1 MSGIGSSMATA
12 GAAACPALALG
23 ALGGLGF
30 PEIVV
35 LVTVFGF
42 WAAPVIVILL
52 AIRWAAT
59 RQSKPSMV
67 ASRFCGHC
75 GQRIPDIGSFCPLCG
90 ERIVRARLVTGSP
103 GSHPGEGRAE
113 SGEAPAQCDCI

>member
-1 MSGIGSSMATA
+1 MATA

-30 PEIVV
+30 PEI
-35 LVTVFGF
+35 LVPEILVMVMVFGF
-42 WAAPVIVILL
+42 WAVPVIVILL

-103 GSHPGEGRAE
+103 GSHPGEGRA
-113 SGEAPAQCDCI
+113 